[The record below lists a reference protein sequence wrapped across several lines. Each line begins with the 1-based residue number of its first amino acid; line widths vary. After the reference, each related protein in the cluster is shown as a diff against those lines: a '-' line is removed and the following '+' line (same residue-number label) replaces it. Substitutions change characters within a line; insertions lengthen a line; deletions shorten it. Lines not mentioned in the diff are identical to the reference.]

1 MGDTSKGVNNAQ
13 AIVGLIVTL
22 LPWIFRMFGLDLPD
36 IDGASEFSTEL
47 AMSAGGAGILAKSNP
62 IGKA

>member
-22 LPWIFRMFGLDLPD
+22 LPWIFRLFGVDLPD
-36 IDGASEFSTEL
+36 IDGTSQFSTEL
-47 AMSAGGAGILAKSNP
+47 AMSAGGAGVLANAKP